1 MDKVTPFSFTKGG
14 GSGMASWGLRK
25 TNSFHVDSTNGCT
38 QYGNVYFSLPTKIFL
53 GGDWRKIL

>member
-38 QYGNVYFSLPTKIFL
+38 QYRNVYFSLPTKIFL
-53 GGDWRKIL
+53 GGD